1 MAFVS
6 SDRFSR
12 ELVPQTIRLLECAK
26 AIEYGE
32 RLLRARRGLHVVTH
46 EPFGAA
52 QCSQRESEF
61 VLGAARPQRL
71 DCCLESADRLLDLA
85 LSQGHLSQTPSAG
98 AEKEVRPAPRGCAV
112 DLQKRLVRPR
122 VVAGEIGRAHV

>member
-1 MAFVS
+1 
-6 SDRFSR
+6 SDRFGR
-12 ELVPQTIRLLECAK
+12 ELVPQTIGLLERAK

-32 RLLRARRGLHVVTH
+32 RLLRARRGLHVVTR

-71 DCCLESADRLLDLA
+71 DCCLESVYRLLDLA
-85 LSQGHLSQTPSAG
+85 LSQGHLSQAPSAC
-98 AEKEVRPAPRGCAV
+98 AEEEARPATRGRGV

-122 VVAGEIGRAHV
+122 VVAGGQVRVGPPRRQ